1 MLERIQVPFG
11 AGRLQRDILVAPLKK
26 ESIQSEVLS
35 KYGKPTGTPVIGL
48 LNPPA
53 KYPSAKYPLAKYP
66 LAKYPSTKYPPVRYS
81 PAGYKIKNVIA
92 ELEKRRVALSDRAQR
107 AAAQARAADQKRAEA
122 EAIARAAMEKANKFE
137 SLFLGA
143 EPDVRDDAQRQ
154 LVFGFLVFSNGKAEV
169 GDVETTKGLGADGAY
184 SAARRPRGFFQLEM
198 LGEDLKTKL
207 KFMGYGL
214 LIALL
219 LMGVCWLTFF

>member
-35 KYGKPTGTPVIGL
+35 KYGKTAGIPVTGL
-48 LNPPA
+48 LKPPA
-53 KYPSAKYPLAKYP
+53 RY
-66 LAKYPSTKYPPVRYS
+66 TPVRYT

-92 ELEKRRVALSDRAQR
+92 ELEKRRAALSARAQR

-122 EAIARAAMEKANKFE
+122 EAVARAAMEKAHKFE
-137 SLFLGA
+137 SLLLGA
-143 EPDVRDDAQRQ
+143 EADTREDAERQ
-154 LVFGFLVFSNGKAEV
+154 LVFGFLVFSNGKTEI
-169 GDVETTKGLGADGAY
+169 GDSETTKSLGADKANQ
-184 SAARRPRGFFQLEM
+184 ARRPRGFFELKM

-214 LIALL
+214 VIALL
-219 LMGVCWLTFF
+219 LLGVSWSLIGTFS

>member
-1 MLERIQVPFG
+1 MLERIQVPLG
-11 AGRLQRDILVAPLKK
+11 AGRLQRDILVAPLKQ

-35 KYGKPTGTPVIGL
+35 KYGKTAGTPVIGL

-53 KYPSAKYPLAKYP
+53 RYTPA
-66 LAKYPSTKYPPVRYS
+66 KYPPVRYS

-92 ELEKRRVALSDRAQR
+92 ELEKRRAELSAKAQR

-143 EPDVRDDAQRQ
+143 EADVRDDAERQ

-169 GDVETTKGLGADGAY
+169 EDSETSKDLGAHEANR
-184 SAARRPRGFFQLEM
+184 AARRPRNFFELKM
-198 LGEDLKTKL
+198 LGEDLRIKL

-214 LIALL
+214 VIALML
-219 LMGVCWLTFF
+219 IGLCWLTFF